1 MNARLLMAIIVGF
14 LGWSSL
20 RAQASSDELV
30 VHEWGTFTSIAG
42 ADSQTVEW
50 TPYRGGAGLPR
61 FVYGGKHNVR
71 GTVRM
76 TDSSNVFLQSERTD
90 LQR

>member
-50 TPYRGGAGLPR
+50 TPYRGGATAICLRRQAQRKRNGPHDR
-61 FVYGGKHNVR
+61 
-71 GTVRM
+71 
-76 TDSSNVFLQSERTD
+76 LQ
-90 LQR
+90 